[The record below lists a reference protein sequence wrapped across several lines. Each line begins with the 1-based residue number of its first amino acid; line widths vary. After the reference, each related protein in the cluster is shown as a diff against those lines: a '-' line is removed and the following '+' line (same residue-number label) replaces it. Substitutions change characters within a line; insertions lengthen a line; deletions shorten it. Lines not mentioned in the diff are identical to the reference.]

1 MKNYA
6 LTFLLALAVVLAAVT
21 IRRSITAMSGS
32 GFSSGSMMAIGGSPV
47 PMPPRPVSIGGSP
60 VPMPPRPVSIGGS
73 PVPMPPRPAI

>member
-21 IRRSITAMSGS
+21 IRRSVTAMSGPGFPS
-32 GFSSGSMMAIGGSPV
+32 GPMMAIGGSPV

-60 VPMPPRPVSIGGS
+60 VPMPPPHLN
-73 PVPMPPRPAI
+73 